1 PTITN
6 STLPTN
12 QVFTITNRPA
22 IDTTPNPDMIGRTRT
37 WVMGNLEA
45 TSSRV
50 AIDKR
55 IDLIYRNK
63 PTNLLIKVFGY
74 PDQASSNWWSYGDM
88 KVKNIQ
94 EGGYFSKVHFQ
105 IYNGHVYR
113 VIGAP

>member
-1 PTITN
+1 
-6 STLPTN
+6 
-12 QVFTITNRPA
+12 
-22 IDTTPNPDMIGRTRT
+22 
-37 WVMGNLEA
+37 MGNLEVI
-45 TSSRV
+45 TSRV

-105 IYNGHVYR
+105 IYNGQVYR